1 MTLIFLWLSSVEI
14 ALARVAQR
22 VREGG
27 HSIPRDVVIRRYHS
41 GLHNMRHV
49 YLPLADLA
57 VIYDNSDRGRLLI
70 AERRFAGDLQV
81 HDVERWQQI
90 VEASS

>member
-1 MTLIFLWLSSVEI
+1 
-14 ALARVAQR
+14 
-22 VREGG
+22 
-27 HSIPRDVVIRRYHS
+27 
-41 GLHNMRHV
+41 MRHV